1 MSYADGVVCI
11 KVLRPAMTVV
21 ARRRDGL
28 YARLPRINVTSTAVA
43 LSVSSTHSTEL
54 ELHELHRHTGASI
67 LVVANVPG
75 TTASSIALD
84 ICGVVDRV
92 RTRHIGCV
100 YYGSQSRYELFE
112 Y

>member
-43 LSVSSTHSTEL
+43 LSVSSTHIAEL

-67 LVVANVPG
+67 LVASVPG
-75 TTASSIALD
+75 TTASNIALD

-92 RTRHIGCV
+92 KTRHIECV